1 MGTVCFPAAPLPLA
15 MVRHLADSVLV
26 ITGASSGIGA
36 AVAVEAARA
45 GMNLVL
51 TARRAD
57 RLAQVAEQARRSR
70 PANGASR
77 SLDSAGSDQVTSHQ
91 PRGGVEIVTGDVTD
105 PGHSQRL
112 IDAALARFGR
122 VDAVLANA
130 GYGLETSTLHMSSGE
145 LRRIFEVNV
154 FAAFELLQV
163 AGRYMVERGGG
174 GHLLMS
180 SSCVAKITMPYYAAY
195 CATKAAQNHLCRA
208 LRLELRPHGV
218 EVSSILPVSTTTEFH
233 RVATG
238 EDRDAPQHTPR
249 FFVQPPERVARA
261 VLRCLR
267 RPSPEVWTSHTV
279 RFASALM
286 TMFPSLMD
294 WSVRKE
300 VAKRRGR
307 VMGSE

>member
-1 MGTVCFPAAPLPLA
+1 MLRVLT
-15 MVRHLADSVLV
+15 DSVFI
-26 ITGASSGIGA
+26 ITGASSGIGE
-36 AVAVEAARA
+36 AVALQAAGA

-51 TARRAD
+51 TARRMD
-57 RLAQVAEQARRSR
+57 RLESVAAR
-70 PANGASR
+70 AR
-77 SLDSAGSDQVTSHQ
+77 SLGRQVETV
-91 PRGGVEIVTGDVTD
+91 PGDVTD
-105 PGHSQRL
+105 ERHSERL
-112 IDAALARFGR
+112 LDAAMTRFGR

-130 GYGLETSTLHMSSGE
+130 GYGLETSTLHMDQSS
-145 LRRIFEVNV
+145 LRRMFEVNV
-154 FAAFELLQV
+154 FAGFDLLQR
-163 AGRYMVERGGG
+163 AGRHLVAQGRG

-208 LRLELRPHGV
+208 LRLELRPHGI

-238 EDRDAPQHTPR
+238 EDRDAPAHTPR
-249 FFVQPPERVARA
+249 LFVQTPERVARA
-261 VLRCLR
+261 VIRCLR